1 MTRENQRIVLGC
13 LILVAAGVFFATGL
27 APKSREWLL
36 RDQASKNLITPSRRV
51 HGQVIR
57 DEPSDAA
64 RESTIQASDAAH
76 KAQISK
82 EERKLIHEWT
92 EKMDSSL
99 RAVELANTTTPY
111 DETFPETTYEG
122 QILPPSR
129 RFMLRVSPPSAEQ
142 VDDAYIKVSE
152 AIKAVGSN
160 PAAQERMTAT
170 LHKVIATYFTFPMKV
185 KFLQVTLNGDQDR
198 VIEFSEYYVD
208 DESLIFRPDGTI
220 RLPGVP
226 YTVSHHDGKFGSADS
241 WASKRYSHLIHV
253 ETEKEAK

>member
-1 MTRENQRIVLGC
+1 MARNNQRIVLGC

-27 APKSREWLL
+27 VPKSREWSL
-36 RDQASKNLITPSRRV
+36 RDQGSKNLITPSPQV
-51 HGQVIR
+51 YGQMIR
-57 DEPSDAA
+57 DEPSEAA
-64 RESTIQASDAAH
+64 RESTIQASGAAD
-76 KAQISK
+76 KVPISR

-92 EKMDSSL
+92 EKMESSL
-99 RAVELANTTTPY
+99 KAVELANTTTAY
-111 DETFPETTYEG
+111 DKTFPETTYEDKTF
-122 QILPPSR
+122 PPSR
-129 RFMLRVSPPSAEQ
+129 RFMLRVSPPSTEE

-160 PAAQERMTAT
+160 PAAQEQMTAA

-241 WASKRYSHLIHV
+241 WASKRYAHMIQV
-253 ETEKEAK
+253 ETEKETK